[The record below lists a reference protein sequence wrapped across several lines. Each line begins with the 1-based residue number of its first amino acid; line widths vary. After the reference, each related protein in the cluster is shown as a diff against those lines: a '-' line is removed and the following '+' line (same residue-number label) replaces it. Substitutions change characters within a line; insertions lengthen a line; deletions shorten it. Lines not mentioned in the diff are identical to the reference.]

1 MRLEKKAMVKEIRDV
16 LEGKNYAFLANFKGM
31 KVEQINSLRKQFAQ
45 MKTRLLVV
53 KNSFFKRA
61 SEELGWTDVSKFM
74 DGPTAVIAGT
84 GDVSKVSK
92 LLKGF
97 KKENGLLTVKGGR
110 LGERMISASDIDE
123 IANIPSIEVMRAKL
137 VGTIAAPMT
146 QLVGVMR
153 QKVCSLLY
161 VLKAVEQKKAK
172 GQ

>member
-1 MRLEKKAMVKEIRDV
+1 MRLEKQAIIKEIRDAID
-16 LEGKNYAFLANFKGM
+16 GKSYTFLANFKGLR
-31 KVEQINSLRKQFAQ
+31 VEQINSLRGQCAQ

-53 KNSFFKRA
+53 KNTFFKRA
-61 SEELGWTDVSKFM
+61 AEELGWGDVSKYL
-74 DGPTAVIAGT
+74 DGSTVVIAGT
-84 GDVSKVSK
+84 GDVSKVAK

-97 KKENGLLTVKGGR
+97 KKDNNLLTVKGGR

-123 IANIPSIEVMRAKL
+123 IANIPPIEVMRAKL

-146 QLVGVMR
+146 QLVGVMQ

-161 VLKAVEQKKAK
+161 VLKAVEEKKAK